1 MKELIYDE
9 LTKEQEKYLK
19 DILDIGVNF
28 LTSSSHFQYKSLK
41 DLKNIVSEELPQE
54 EVINNDIF
62 IKDLKNIVVKNSISQ
77 HSYSYLAFPD
87 TGNSITGIASD
98 ILSTFLNQNLIAVD
112 RSAPVATLIEAQL
125 ILWLKKMIGF
135 KSPNKVNELNNLSS
149 LGGLWTS
156 GGNMSNHIAILTA
169 LQNTFPTVIKEGL
182 MSLQKK
188 PKIMLCSGID
198 HFSFRNAVKALGL
211 GEDCI
216 IPVKPTKDFKTSISD
231 LEDQYNIHN
240 DENTEIFMVI
250 SVAGNCRTTNID
262 NILDISHFCKK
273 NKIWHHVD
281 ACHGGSL
288 IFSNKLKS
296 KLLGIEDSD
305 SVSIDPHKGLFMTY
319 PSSYILFKDPQVLE
333 HYSRYKDKIYDENV
347 LDLGLITPF
356 YGSRDFSSL
365 KLWSFIKRNGFKK
378 ISKLVEDREKTYFKL
393 HNSIKDL
400 KYFTALNLPEF
411 YRSAFV
417 FYPDSLKKQNL
428 SNESKEILIQK
439 YTKLFN
445 DRLYKKGEVILD
457 DFSLKDYN
465 NSLGLDSKN
474 SFSAIGLAVGHP
486 NIPEKEIKKIIH
498 NIHETAQ
505 PLENQLLS
513 EISNID
519 SVIYNPQN
527 SSPAS
532 W

>member
-1 MKELIYDE
+1 MKELIYDK

-19 DILDIGVNF
+19 DVIEMGIDF
-28 LTSSSHFQYKSLK
+28 LTSSSDFNYKSLE
-41 DLKNIVSEELPQE
+41 DLKNIVAEDLPHEKISSNDYFIQEL
-54 EVINNDIF
+54 
-62 IKDLKNIVVKNSISQ
+62 KDIVVENSISQ
-77 HSYSYLAFPD
+77 HNYSYLAFPD

-125 ILWLKKMIGF
+125 ILWLKKLIGF
-135 KSPNKVNELNNLSS
+135 RSPNKVNQLRDLAS

-169 LQNTFPTVIKEGL
+169 LQNTFPNVIEHGL
-182 MSLQKK
+182 MSLSKK

-216 IPVKPTKDFKTSISD
+216 IPIKPTNDFKTSIQD
-231 LEDQYNIHN
+231 LEDQYKKYN
-240 DENTEIFMVI
+240 DDDTEIFMVI

-262 NILDISHFCKK
+262 NIFDISNFCKK
-273 NKIWHHVD
+273 NNIWHHVD

-288 IFSNKLKS
+288 IFSDKLKE
-296 KLLGIEDSD
+296 KLKGIEDSD

-319 PSSYILFKDPQVLE
+319 PSSYILFRNPQSLE
-333 HYSRYKDKIYDENV
+333 HYSRYKDKIYDEDV

-365 KLWSFIKRNGFKK
+365 KLWSFIKRNGLKE
-378 ISKLVEDREKTYFKL
+378 ISKLIEDREETYLKL
-393 HNSIKDL
+393 HNSIKNL
-400 KYFTALNLPEF
+400 KYFKALNNPEF

-417 FYPDSLKKQNL
+417 FYPESLQIAMLDNK
-428 SNESKEILIQK
+428 SKEKLIQK

-445 DRLYKKGEVILD
+445 NELYSQGKVILD
-457 DFSLKDYN
+457 DFSLQDYN
-465 NSLGLDSKN
+465 NSLGLDSN
-474 SFSAIGLAVGHP
+474 ISFTAIGLAVGHP
-486 NIPEKEIKKIIH
+486 NIPESEIKKIIH
-498 NIHETAQ
+498 NIEKTAQ
-505 PLENQLLS
+505 FLEKKLLS
-513 EISNID
+513 EACSTDKI
-519 SVIYNPQN
+519 VYNSKN